1 MLDLATRQLR
11 KLGGNAAP
19 STLMFAR
26 FSPDGTCVAYVR
38 ENNVYVQELRR
49 MKITALTTDGSPT
62 LINGTS
68 DWVNEEELDIRDAF
82 RWSPDGRSIAFWQFD
97 TSGVGQFH
105 LINNTESNYP
115 RIISFPY
122 PKVGETNSATR
133 LGVIS
138 AAGGRVLWLNLPGD
152 PRNHYVPRAEWSP
165 DGKRLLVQ
173 QFNRLQT
180 TNRVMDAD
188 PKTGETRVVLTETD
202 AAWLENENP
211 VRWVEEG
218 RSFVWLSE
226 RDGWRHAYLA
236 ATDGQRFGRI
246 TSGDFDVIQV
256 ETVDNENGWL
266 YFSAS
271 PDNPT
276 QRYLYRT
283 RLSGG
288 TPERLSPAEQPGWHT
303 YDFAP
308 DAQWSMHTYS
318 TFTRPPV
325 VELVHFPG
333 NKAVRVL
340 ADNQRLREKL
350 AALKLPTAEFLKVDI
365 GGGISLDAWCLKPPG
380 LDQSAKYPLLIHT
393 YGEPLGQIVRD
404 AWRGEN
410 GLWHWMLAQQGLHRG
425 QH

>member
-1 MLDLATRQLR
+1 
-11 KLGGNAAP
+11 
-19 STLMFAR
+19 MFAK
-26 FSPDGTCVAYVR
+26 FSPDGTCVAYVLN
-38 ENNVYVQELRR
+38 NNVYVEELSR
-49 MKITALTTDGSPT
+49 MKVIALTTDGSPT

-97 TSGVGQFH
+97 TTGVGQFH

-115 RIISFPY
+115 RVVSFPY

-133 LGVIS
+133 LGVVS
-138 AAGGRVLWLNLPGD
+138 AAGGEVFWLNLPGD

-173 QFNRLQT
+173 QLNRLQT
-180 TNRVMDAD
+180 INRVMDAD
-188 PKTGETRVVLTETD
+188 PKSGEIRVVLTETD

-211 VRWVEEG
+211 VRWAEDG

-246 TSGDFDVIQV
+246 TSGDFDVIQI
-256 ETVDNENGWL
+256 ETVDHENGWL

-271 PDNPT
+271 PENPT

-303 YDFAP
+303 YDFAQTP
-308 DAQWSMHTYS
+308 NGRC
-318 TFTRPPV
+318 TRIPPS
-325 VELVHFPG
+325 PG
-333 NKAVRVL
+333 RRCWNSSI
-340 ADNQRLREKL
+340 
-350 AALKLPTAEFLKVDI
+350 FLDTGSCGCWRI
-365 GGGISLDAWCLKPPG
+365 TRD
-380 LDQSAKYPLLIHT
+380 SAKSWP
-393 YGEPLGQIVRD
+393 R
-404 AWRGEN
+404 
-410 GLWHWMLAQQGLHRG
+410 
-425 QH
+425 

>member
-1 MLDLATRQLR
+1 
-11 KLGGNAAP
+11 
-19 STLMFAR
+19 
-26 FSPDGTCVAYVR
+26 
-38 ENNVYVQELRR
+38 
-49 MKITALTTDGSPT
+49 MKITVLTTDGAPT
-62 LINGTS
+62 VINGTS

-133 LGVIS
+133 LGVVS

-303 YDFAP
+303 YDFAS
-308 DAQWSMHTYS
+308 DAQWAMHTYS
-318 TFTRPPV
+318 TFTQPPV

-333 NKAVRVL
+333 HKVVRVL

-350 AALKLPTAEFLKVDI
+350 ATLELPTAEFLKVDI
-365 GGGISLDAWCLKPPG
+365 GGGISLDAGVSSRRAW
-380 LDQSAKYPLLIHT
+380 IH
-393 YGEPLGQIVRD
+393 PRSV
-404 AWRGEN
+404 
-410 GLWHWMLAQQGLHRG
+410 HC
-425 QH
+425 